1 MTDKKS
7 WHGCTDC

>member
-1 MTDKKS
+1 MTAKKS